1 MQYFSA
7 EQIARQ
13 IPMARAIE
21 LMREA
26 FSQISDRSARVPVR
40 THVHMPESEAQAL
53 FMPVSLARSQ
63 SFGLKLVGINDRNL
77 ERGLPYIHAQIILA
91 DAQTGQLQAVME
103 GGYITALRTGAAS
116 GLATDLLALPQAD
129 SLAIFGA
136 GRQAWPQVHAVSVV
150 RPLKKVW
157 VVNRNPER
165 GERLCKHIEKKLQ
178 IEASPAKAREA
189 LAQASIV
196 CTATTSSEPLFPPEW
211 VQPGTH
217 INAIGAYRPDMAEL
231 PLALLKQAHLYLDET
246 KAAWTEAGLLIQARK
261 AGIIT
266 ARTPKGE
273 LGEILLGRIA
283 GRTSEGT
290 ITVFKSVG
298 NAAQDL
304 IVAEEMVRLHE
315 PQP

>member
-1 MQYFSA
+1 
-7 EQIARQ
+7 
-13 IPMARAIE
+13 
-21 LMREA
+21 
-26 FSQISDRSARVPVR
+26 
-40 THVHMPESEAQAL
+40 
-53 FMPVSLARSQ
+53 
-63 SFGLKLVGINDRNL
+63 
-77 ERGLPYIHAQIILA
+77 
-91 DAQTGQLQAVME
+91 
-103 GGYITALRTGAAS
+103 
-116 GLATDLLALPQAD
+116 
-129 SLAIFGA
+129 
-136 GRQAWPQVHAVSVV
+136 
-150 RPLKKVW
+150 
-157 VVNRNPER
+157 
-165 GERLCKHIEKKLQ
+165 
-178 IEASPAKAREA
+178 
-189 LAQASIV
+189 
-196 CTATTSSEPLFPPEW
+196 
-211 VQPGTH
+211 H